1 MTSDAAEIKQSFPD
15 SSDLTPNWKNW
26 AFGYFLSFTFVVVL
40 TIILVVFSPLKVQ
53 PITGSTMIKQANAC
67 DLNQNDCANLEN
79 VIELTLPHIDDSKI
93 SAPSRN
99 WLYQLTY
106 FSETP
111 DNSMQAIYLPKF
123 SETLQIKVNGTIIDD
138 MPHFAFSQS
147 RRWSRPEIY
156 VLPQGVLAPGVND
169 IEIKLAAYKNLSSDI
184 FPIYIGPAHV
194 LKASFDRRYWV
205 TQGLARVSI
214 ILLAITSIALAA
226 LWVLRRRDPRYF
238 WLIICNIFGLI
249 VSIGFAFDNLGISFE
264 SRMVL
269 IVLSIEAFIAS
280 LLMFYAAYIQV
291 QIPRLA
297 RAYWSFIV
305 ILALIL
311 VLTPEASRPIVIKA
325 GSVMG
330 FAFGFVTP
338 ALVWVYRGRAT
349 RSSFAIMFFA
359 YCLTAVLIVHDAT
372 LVMLPGRFFHTA
384 VTPFFPIMYLVT
396 VLWLIGTQL
405 MDSLNQS
412 ELLSRTLQSR
422 VDEKTEELERSYKTL
437 TETQR
442 LQTLDQ
448 ERQRIM
454 MDLHDG
460 IGGQLVNAIAYMENS
475 QMRDATLTEA
485 LENALRDLSF
495 MIDSL
500 ESDDSISTLLGMY
513 RSRVEPLLESKG
525 LRFNWK
531 IGDEPVIPQ
540 QGPSNNLNLLR
551 IIQEAVTNSIK
562 HSGGDIITVKTDSRS
577 VSISDNGSG
586 FSADQ
591 RGRSGNIAGGV
602 GSVSMRKRAKDIGAE
617 IDIKSDDS
625 GTDVTLT
632 W

>member
-1 MTSDAAEIKQSFPD
+1 
-15 SSDLTPNWKNW
+15 
-26 AFGYFLSFTFVVVL
+26 
-40 TIILVVFSPLKVQ
+40 
-53 PITGSTMIKQANAC
+53 MIKQANAC
-67 DLNQNDCANLEN
+67 NLNQSDCVSLEN
-79 VIELTLPHIDDSKI
+79 FIEVTLPHIDDTNI

-106 FSETP
+106 VSEAP
-111 DNSMQAIYLPKF
+111 DIAMQAIYLPKF

-138 MPHFAFSQS
+138 MPHFALTQS

-156 VLPQGVLAPGVND
+156 VLPQGVLTRGVNV
-169 IEIKLAAYKNLSSDI
+169 IEIKLAAYKNISSDI
-184 FPIYIGPAHV
+184 FPIYIGPAHL
-194 LKASFDRRYWV
+194 LKKTFDRRYWV

-226 LWVLRRRDPRYF
+226 LWMLRRRDPRYF
-238 WLIICNIFGLI
+238 WLMSCNVFCLII
-249 VSIGFAFDNLGISFE
+249 SIAFAFDNLGLSLEI
-264 SRMVL
+264 RIAL
-269 IVLSIEAFIAS
+269 IVISIEAFIAS
-280 LLMFYAAYIQV
+280 LMMFYAAYIQV
-291 QIPRLA
+291 RIPRLA
-297 RAYWSFIV
+297 RAYWAFIV
-305 ILALIL
+305 ILALVL
-311 VLTPEASRPIVIKA
+311 VSNPEASRSIALKA
-325 GSVMG
+325 GTLIG
-330 FAFGFVTP
+330 FAFGFVIP
-338 ALVWVYRGRAT
+338 AMVWVYRRRTT
-349 RSSFAIMFFA
+349 RSTFAIMFFA
-359 YCLTAVLIVHDAT
+359 YCVTAVLIAHDAT
-372 LVMLPGRFFHTA
+372 FVMLPGRFIHTA
-384 VTPFFPIMYLVT
+384 VMPFFPIVYLVT

-405 MDSLNQS
+405 LDSLNQS
-412 ELLSRTLQSR
+412 ELLSRNLQSR
-422 VDEKTEELERSYKTL
+422 VDEKTEELKQSYKTL
-437 TETQR
+437 AETQR

-460 IGGQLVNAIAYMENS
+460 VGGQLVNAIAYMENS
-475 QMRDATLTEA
+475 QMRDTTLTEA

-500 ESDDSISTLLGMY
+500 ESNDSISTLLGMY

-591 RGRSGNIAGGV
+591 RARSGDVAGGV
-602 GSVSMRKRAKDIGAE
+602 GFVSMRKRAKDIGAE

-625 GTDVTLT
+625 GANVTLT